1 MRNVLKKKEAK
12 KQERAV
18 KKREKGNATS
28 QLPPQILPPHKKTKK
43 LKGEEVEVGVM
54 WVGGLGGGGGS
65 RATTLLICIFR

>member
-18 KKREKGNATS
+18 KKKGKGKCDVATPS
-28 QLPPQILPPHKKTKK
+28 PDSPPHKKTKK

-54 WVGGLGGGGGS
+54 WVGGLGGGGS